1 MAKIS
6 FRKEEPKN
14 PLLFST
20 SVENMFISEYL
31 PMAPG
36 NYVKVYLFGL
46 MNAELGGSVDMNV
59 SSNVLNLP
67 LEEIEKAWAYWE
79 DKGAIRQVYDVEA
92 HAYRI
97 EFLSLLEEL
106 YGGARRTSQP
116 VQAKTTERQASLQR
130 KTKNSGGMPST
141 SNEPERPK
149 TKEEIEE
156 EQLARL
162 EEMEIRSLFTSLE
175 EARGSSLS
183 SAEMEKIRDTI
194 KIYEVTPDVYAYAIK
209 HCTEM
214 EKFDVKYINKVAVR
228 WKEAGCE
235 DIMQVKELLD
245 KESKRY
251 SQYQRIFKE
260 MRYTRPIT
268 DADKEMMDTWFDTWE
283 FKLKDVLEAC
293 NETAGLRSADLRY
306 VNKVL
311 ENKMKEA
318 GGIKVKTGYRGNSG
332 DSYQRTSSPEMKH
345 NVSKKVL
352 GAYYEFIRSE
362 SELEYEDCVENAKRK
377 IPKMGELLSQEKQ
390 LDQAIVTFD
399 FSAEGKKRRERQKEQ
414 KQAIQEKKRN
424 LLLQNGFPEDYLE
437 RKYRCKRCK
446 DTGITDDGQ
455 YCTCTKKRVEE
466 AYRWNLKRS
475 K

>member
-6 FRKEEPKN
+6 FRKEETRN

-46 MNAELGGSVDMNV
+46 MNAELGASVDMNV

-79 DKGAIRQVYDVEA
+79 DKGAIRQVYDVES
-92 HAYRI
+92 HSYRI

-106 YGGARRTSQP
+106 YGGARRDTKRVESKPREKAVPTQETSSDS
-116 VQAKTTERQASLQR
+116 RR
-130 KTKNSGGMPST
+130 MSGT
-141 SNEPERPK
+141 SEAPKRAK

-156 EQLARL
+156 EELARL
-162 EEMEIRSLFTSLE
+162 EEMEIRALFTSLE

-183 SAEMEKIRDTI
+183 STEMDKIRDTI
-194 KIYEVTPDVYAYAIK
+194 RIYEVTPDVYAYAIK

-214 EKFDVKYINKVAVR
+214 EKFDVKYINKVALR

-332 DSYQRTSSPEMKH
+332 DSYQRTSNSEAKH

-362 SELEYEDCVENAKRK
+362 SELEYEECVEKAKK
-377 IPKMGELLSQEKQ
+377 SIPEMGDILAQEKQ

-399 FSAEGKKRRERQKEQ
+399 FSSEGKKRRERQKEQ
-414 KQAIQEKKRN
+414 KKELQERKRQ
-424 LLLQNGFPEDYLE
+424 LLLQNGYPEDYLE